1 MKSMNGLAEL
11 ALQVPDKIIHLLK
24 IMEREAKPTPGSFK
38 PVEAFCHPE
47 DYRKLVDK
55 FLAEEKR
62 TVDLFRKHCD
72 QILKNRYWRWIL
84 MHPGLGEDRIHP
96 SRSMLL
102 NPYPNVF
109 KIIHFPFVSHMRH
122 VFSFYHRERGRDQGD
137 HLSIEGPQRHRHQ
150 GGEVALVSR

>member
-38 PVEAFCHPE
+38 PVDAFCHPE

-62 TVDLFRKHCD
+62 TVDLLRKHCD

-109 KIIHFPFVSHMRH
+109 KNNPFFICVSYATRLL
-122 VFSFYHRERGRDQGD
+122 FLSQRTWERSGR
-137 HLSIEGPQRHRHQ
+137 SPQH
-150 GGEVALVSR
+150 